1 MSRRSTKEYHSLDS
15 AKTNFIAQKKI
26 LCTIVYKQGILE

>member
-15 AKTNFIAQKKI
+15 AKTNFIAQKKKSY
-26 LCTIVYKQGILE
+26 VQ